1 MVPDCTLVQT
11 ARGPTPLNHPAIPSV
26 LYIIFRPVMTEDV
39 SRVAAPWALRVVEGE
54 DVEIGLL
61 CVDFVFV
68 VCEGVECFEVAA
80 GESGALGAGGEAGDG
95 PLCWVWMRV
104 LTTSRG
110 VVMTPAM
117 PPAVAAVAISSGSPM
132 LFEPMYFLAQSR
144 SSS

>member
-26 LYIIFRPVMTEDV
+26 LYNIFRPVNTEDV
-39 SRVAAPWALRVVEGE
+39 SRVAAPWAFNVVEGE
-54 DVEIGLL
+54 DVDIGRLWVNGGL
-61 CVDFVFV
+61 A
-68 VCEGVECFEVAA
+68 VCDGVECFEVAV
-80 GESGALGAGGEAGDG
+80 GDSEALGAIGDPGDG
-95 PLCWVWMRV
+95 PLCCVWMRV
-104 LTTSRG
+104 LTTSSG

-132 LFEPMYFLAQSR
+132 LFEPIYFFAQPR